1 MCGRFGLFAELGDLA
16 GHFDFRAEPLQAS
29 YLPRWNIPPTSPIL
43 TVLAGG
49 DARAASM
56 MRWGL
61 TPSRG
66 RSGKS
71 APRLLFNARS
81 ETIDQR
87 PIFRNAFASRRCLV
101 PANGFYEWQPG
112 PGRAK
117 TPQWVSHQQGG
128 PVAFAGIWYG
138 TQPHDDSEATCVIIT
153 TEANELL
160 APIHHRMPVI
170 LQPEQFDLWLS
181 DQAEPDALL
190 PLLMSRDWPEMSVR
204 AVSSAVNRVAND
216 GPHLIDA
223 DDEEPSETRPRL
235 FD

>member
-43 TVLAGG
+43 TVLAAG
-49 DARAASM
+49 DARTGSM

-66 RSGKS
+66 QSGKS

-81 ETIDQR
+81 ETIDRR
-87 PIFRNAFASRRCLV
+87 PIFRNAFATRRCLV

-112 PGRAK
+112 SERAR
-117 TPQWVSHQQGG
+117 TPQWVSHRQGD
-128 PVAFAGIWYG
+128 PVAFAGIWYAA
-138 TQPHDDSEATCVIIT
+138 QPQDDGRATCVIIT

-170 LQPEQFDLWLS
+170 LQPDQFDLWLS
-181 DQAEPDALL
+181 DQAKPSALL
-190 PLLMSRDWPEMSVR
+190 PLLSSRDWPEMSAR
-204 AVSSAVNRVAND
+204 QVSSAVNRVAND
-216 GPHLIDA
+216 GPHLID
-223 DDEEPSETRPRL
+223 DEGPTETRPRL